1 MSQEQ
6 KYLLLK
12 AQESLTAARLL
23 TSNNLFSVAASRVY
37 YAMFYV
43 AQAFLLEEDLSFSS
57 HSAVISNFGRLFAKT
72 QRVPAV
78 FHRFL
83 INAQEKRTEADYDLY
98 AEVTLEELEVM
109 LDQAEEMLT
118 FAMEHLNDV

>member
-43 AQAFLLEEDLSFSS
+43 AQAFLLATNVRWNKMDW
-57 HSAVISNFGRLFAKT
+57 
-72 QRVPAV
+72 
-78 FHRFL
+78 
-83 INAQEKRTEADYDLY
+83 
-98 AEVTLEELEVM
+98 
-109 LDQAEEMLT
+109 
-118 FAMEHLNDV
+118 